1 MLGGG
6 LGVTDQCPKELVS
19 LREYFL
25 RISRLILMIIRNI
38 FVFTLALSDLLLTA
52 SVPFTVLD
60 ALTQVQ
66 VFMLN
71 KCNTMFSKYVD
82 LFTTSQ
88 SVRKVPKYSSRHS
101 SFSSFLHP
109 AGMASSLFAFRVQ
122 VFLIVKHSCC
132 TAILHANR
140 WPKRFFLQYRPW
152 SGTMLPYSR
161 EEIFHV
167 KSEFLFYIWG
177 LFSQKRHEYMIK
189 HSSIPFLFIVNLFV

>member
-1 MLGGG
+1 MKSSHSYFLAMFVFGAVDCLTQMTVFQNQCFIICKISKKTSGDLLGEG

-71 KCNTMFSKYVD
+71 KCSTMFAKYVD
-82 LFTTSQ
+82 LSITSQ
-88 SVRKVPKYSSRHS
+88 SVRKVPKYSFRHS
-101 SFSSFLHP
+101 SFASFFIPQAWPLP
-109 AGMASSLFAFRVQ
+109 YSLFACRSF
-122 VFLIVKHSCC
+122 
-132 TAILHANR
+132 
-140 WPKRFFLQYRPW
+140 
-152 SGTMLPYSR
+152 
-161 EEIFHV
+161 
-167 KSEFLFYIWG
+167 
-177 LFSQKRHEYMIK
+177 
-189 HSSIPFLFIVNLFV
+189 

>member
-1 MLGGG
+1 MLGEG

-66 VFMLN
+66 VLMFN
-71 KCNTMFSKYVD
+71 KCSTMFII
-82 LFTTSQ
+82 SQ
-88 SVRKVPKYSSRHS
+88 GVRKVPKYSSRHS
-101 SFSSFLHP
+101 SFSSFFHP
-109 AGMASSLFAFRVQ
+109 AGMASSQFAFRVQ

-132 TAILHANR
+132 AAILHTN
-140 WPKRFFLQYRPW
+140 
-152 SGTMLPYSR
+152 
-161 EEIFHV
+161 I
-167 KSEFLFYIWG
+167 
-177 LFSQKRHEYMIK
+177 
-189 HSSIPFLFIVNLFV
+189 SISAFQP

>member
-1 MLGGG
+1 MT
-6 LGVTDQCPKELVS
+6 VFQDQCFIIYKISKENFRGFARWRIGGDWSMPKRTS
-19 LREYFL
+19 IRLRK
-25 RISRLILMIIRNI
+25 SWLIIMIIRNI

-132 TAILHANR
+132 TAILLTYDQ
-140 WPKRFFLQYRPW
+140 KD
-152 SGTMLPYSR
+152 SSYSTGLDQ
-161 EEIFHV
+161 V
-167 KSEFLFYIWG
+167 KCN
-177 LFSQKRHEYMIK
+177 
-189 HSSIPFLFIVNLFV
+189 VNI

>member
-1 MLGGG
+1 MLGEG

-66 VFMLN
+66 ELMFN

-82 LFTTSQ
+82 LFITSHG
-88 SVRKVPKYSSRHS
+88 VRKVPKYSSKQ
-101 SFSSFLHP
+101 SFYLFFIPQAWPLP
-109 AGMASSLFAFRVQ
+109 NSLFACRSF
-122 VFLIVKHSCC
+122 
-132 TAILHANR
+132 
-140 WPKRFFLQYRPW
+140 
-152 SGTMLPYSR
+152 
-161 EEIFHV
+161 
-167 KSEFLFYIWG
+167 
-177 LFSQKRHEYMIK
+177 
-189 HSSIPFLFIVNLFV
+189 